1 MIWYADASWL
11 VAAFG
16 RDDHTP
22 RARAWLRKCV
32 ELPILVSRLTI
43 LETEIAWRACLK
55 DGRMS
60 AAEHQIARQ
69 QLKQGLLEGILA
81 KRELR
86 PHQWFPQA
94 HRISD
99 HAEIGTVCRSLDV
112 LHVSAA
118 KLLKATGFLTF
129 DEAQSKLAEHEGLK
143 VEP

>member
-1 MIWYADASWL
+1 MIWYADASFL
-11 VAAFG
+11 FSAFG
-16 RDDHTP
+16 KDVHSRT
-22 RARAWLRKCV
+22 AAKWLGRGADF
-32 ELPILVSRLTI
+32 PILISRLTI
-43 LETEIAWRACLK
+43 LETEIAWRAALK
-55 DGRMS
+55 DQRLREEDY
-60 AAEHQIARQ
+60 AAARR